1 MNFATTVLNL
11 VLDLL
16 SMNFQRT
23 RRGILEF
30 RDPVIGCIEGT
41 LLAFYDCRPNWM
53 NPLSPFSPPFSNAV
67 AIVAKF

>member
-1 MNFATTVLNL
+1 
-11 VLDLL
+11 
-16 SMNFQRT
+16 MNFQRT

-67 AIVAKF
+67 AIAAKF